1 MTTHSPEVREA
12 VRAAARWLA
21 LLDSG
26 NASEADLLRLAQWRA
41 SSSLHE
47 DAWQKAS
54 LLRERFSGLP
64 GALAMATLDR
74 PDAGR
79 RALLKQALGVAAL
92 LPAAWLASREL
103 PLEAWTADMRT
114 GIGER
119 RQVLLSDGTFVQLN
133 TDSAVDIDLRA
144 RRLALL
150 RGEVALRVPD
160 SLSLAVQVP
169 YGQVALSAGDFN
181 AGVVCLRLVDEAC
194 RVSVVKGLASLQP
207 LHGAAQVL
215 QAGQQASLQV
225 AGVGP
230 VTALDEWLLGWREG
244 VLRLDDRPLGE
255 LLHELRR
262 YRPGVLRWAPELE
275 QLRVTGTFRLD
286 DTDRV
291 LALLAASLPLQ
302 VQARTR
308 FWVSLVGRENRA

>member
-1 MTTHSPEVREA
+1 MSHNPPQTREA
-12 VRAAARWLA
+12 LRAAARWLA

-26 NASEADLLRLAQWRA
+26 DASETDLHHLAQWRA
-41 SSSLHE
+41 SNSLHE
-47 DAWQKAS
+47 DAWQKAA
-54 LLRERFSGLP
+54 LLRARFSGLP

-92 LPAAWLASREL
+92 LPTAWLVGREL
-103 PLEAWTADMRT
+103 PLDAWTADLRT
-114 GIGER
+114 SVGER

-133 TDSAVDIDLRA
+133 TDSAVNIDLDA
-144 RRLALL
+144 RRVALL
-150 RGEVALRVPD
+150 RGEVAVKVPGNLF
-160 SLSLAVQVP
+160 LSLQVP
-169 YGQVALSAGDFN
+169 YGQVLLSEGD
-181 AGVVCLRLVDEAC
+181 VCLRLVDEAC
-194 RVSVVKGLASLQP
+194 RVSVVNGMASLQP
-207 LHGAAQVL
+207 LRGPAVML
-215 QAGQQASLQV
+215 RAGQQASLQA

-230 VTALDEWLLGWREG
+230 VNGFDAWPLGWREG

-262 YRPGVLRWAPELE
+262 YRRGVLRWAPALE
-275 QLRVTGTFRLD
+275 GLRVTGTFRLD

-302 VQARTR
+302 VHTRTR
-308 FWVSLVGRENRA
+308 YWVSLAAQENRA

>member
-1 MTTHSPEVREA
+1 MTTPSAETREA
-12 VRAAARWLA
+12 VRAAAHWLA

-26 NASEADLLRLAQWRA
+26 GASESDLLRLEQWRA

-47 DAWQKAS
+47 DAWQKAW
-54 LLRERFSGLP
+54 LLRQRFSGLP

-92 LPAAWLASREL
+92 LPAAWLVSREL
-103 PLEAWTADMRT
+103 PLDAWTADMRT
-114 GIGER
+114 SVGER

-133 TDSAVDIDLRA
+133 TDSALDIDLGA
-144 RRLALL
+144 RRLTLR
-150 RGEVALRVPD
+150 RGEVAVKVPGN
-160 SLSLAVQVP
+160 LSLTLQVP
-169 YGQVALSAGDFN
+169 YGQVAVSDAE
-181 AGVVCLRLVDEAC
+181 VCLRLFDQAC
-194 RVSVVKGLASLQP
+194 RVSVARGAARLQP
-207 LHGAAQVL
+207 LHGPAL
-215 QAGQQASLQV
+215 MLRAGQQASLQA

-230 VTALDEWLLGWREG
+230 VQGLDEWLLGWREG

-275 QLRVTGTFRLD
+275 GLRVTGTFRLD
-286 DTDRV
+286 DTDRM

-302 VQARTR
+302 VHTRTR
-308 FWVSLVGRENRA
+308 YWVSLTTRENRA

>member
-1 MTTHSPEVREA
+1 MTTHSPETREA

-26 NASEADLLRLAQWRA
+26 DASETDLLRLAQWRA
-41 SSSLHE
+41 SNSLHE
-47 DAWQKAS
+47 HAWLKAS

-114 GIGER
+114 GVGER
-119 RQVLLSDGTFVQLN
+119 RQVLLSDGTFLQLN
-133 TDSAVDIDLRA
+133 TDSAVDIDLGA
-144 RRLALL
+144 RRLTLL
-150 RGEVALRVPD
+150 RGEMALRVPD
-160 SLSLAVQVP
+160 SASLAVQVP
-169 YGQVALSAGDFN
+169 YGQIALN
-181 AGVVCLRLVDEAC
+181 AGEVCLRLVDEGC
-194 RVSVVKGLASLQP
+194 RVSVVNGLASLQP
-207 LHGAAQVL
+207 LRGAAGVL
-215 QAGQQASLQV
+215 HAGQQASLQK
-225 AGVGP
+225 AGIGP
-230 VTALDEWLLGWREG
+230 VTALNDWPLGWREG

-275 QLRVTGTFRLD
+275 QLRVTGTFRLN

-291 LALLAASLPLQ
+291 LDLLAASLALQ

-308 FWVSLVGRENRA
+308 YWVTLAAREHRA

>member
-1 MTTHSPEVREA
+1 MTTHSPETREA
-12 VRAAARWLA
+12 LRAAARWLA
-21 LLDSG
+21 LVDSG
-26 NASEADLLRLAQWRA
+26 GASEGDLLRLAQWRA

-47 DAWQKAS
+47 GAWQKAL
-54 LLRERFSGLP
+54 LLRQRFSGLP

-74 PDAGR
+74 PDVGR

-92 LPAAWLASREL
+92 LPAAWLVSREL
-103 PLEAWTADMRT
+103 PLDAWTADMRT
-114 GIGER
+114 AVGER

-133 TDSAVDIDLRA
+133 TDSAVDIDLGA
-144 RRLALL
+144 RRLTLL
-150 RGEVALRVPD
+150 RGEVAVRVPGN
-160 SLSLAVQVP
+160 LSLALQVP
-169 YGQVALSAGDFN
+169 YGQVALGAGDFS
-181 AGVVCLRLVDEAC
+181 AGELCLRLVDQAC
-194 RVSVVKGLASLQP
+194 RVSVVKGAASLQP
-207 LHGAAQVL
+207 LRGPAALL
-215 QAGQQASLQV
+215 QAGQQASLQ
-225 AGVGP
+225 ADAVGP
-230 VTALDEWLLGWREG
+230 VTGLDEWLLGWREG

-275 QLRVTGTFRLD
+275 GLRVTGTFRLD

-308 FWVSLVGRENRA
+308 YWVSLTARENRA

>member
-1 MTTHSPEVREA
+1 MTTHSPETREA

-26 NASEADLLRLAQWRA
+26 DASESDLLRLAKWRA

-54 LLRERFSGLP
+54 LLRQRFTALP

-74 PDAGR
+74 PDTGR
-79 RALLKQALGVAAL
+79 RALLKQALGIAVL
-92 LPAAWLASREL
+92 LPTAWLVSREL

-114 GIGER
+114 SVGER

-133 TDSAVDIDLRA
+133 TDSAVDIDMNA
-144 RRLALL
+144 RRLTLL
-150 RGEVALRVPD
+150 RGEVAVKVPAN
-160 SLSLAVQVP
+160 LNLTLQVP
-169 YGQVALSAGDFN
+169 YGQVVLG
-181 AGVVCLRLVDEAC
+181 GGEVCLRLVDQAC
-194 RVSVVKGLASLQP
+194 RVSVADGVASLQP
-207 LHGAAQVL
+207 LRGPAHVL
-215 QAGQQASLQV
+215 HAGQQANLQV

-230 VTALDEWLLGWREG
+230 VTGLDEWRLGWREG

-275 QLRVTGTFRLD
+275 RLRVTGTFRLD
-286 DTDRV
+286 DTDRI

-302 VQARTR
+302 VHARTR
-308 FWVSLVGRENRA
+308 YWVSLAARENRA

>member
-1 MTTHSPEVREA
+1 MTTHSPETREA
-12 VRAAARWLA
+12 VRAAAHWLA
-21 LLDSG
+21 LLDAG
-26 NASEADLLRLAQWRA
+26 DASESDLLRLAKWRA

-54 LLRERFSGLP
+54 LLRQRFTALP

-74 PDAGR
+74 PDTGR
-79 RALLKQALGVAAL
+79 RALLKQALGIAAL
-92 LPAAWLASREL
+92 LPTAWLVSREL

-114 GIGER
+114 SVGER

-133 TDSAVDIDLRA
+133 TDSAVNIDMNA
-144 RRLALL
+144 RRLTLI
-150 RGEVALRVPD
+150 RGEVAVKVPAN
-160 SLSLAVQVP
+160 LNLTLQVP
-169 YGQVALSAGDFN
+169 YGQVVLGGGEA
-181 AGVVCLRLVDEAC
+181 CLRLVDQAC

-207 LHGAAQVL
+207 LRGPARVL
-215 QAGQQASLQV
+215 QAGQQASVQV

-230 VTALDEWLLGWREG
+230 VTPLDEWLLGWREG

-275 QLRVTGTFRLD
+275 RLRVTGTFRLD

-302 VQARTR
+302 VQTRTR
-308 FWVSLVGRENRA
+308 YWVSLAARENRA

>member
-1 MTTHSPEVREA
+1 MTTHSPETREA

-21 LLDSG
+21 LLDAG
-26 NASEADLLRLAQWRA
+26 DASETDLLRLAKWRA

-47 DAWQKAS
+47 DAWQRAS
-54 LLRERFSGLP
+54 LLRQRFNALP
-64 GALAMATLDR
+64 GALALATLDR
-74 PDAGR
+74 PDTGR
-79 RALLKQALGVAAL
+79 RALLKQALGIAAL
-92 LPAAWLASREL
+92 LPTAWLVSREL
-103 PLEAWTADMRT
+103 PLDAWTADMRT
-114 GIGER
+114 SVGER

-133 TDSAVDIDLRA
+133 TDSAVDIDMNA
-144 RRLALL
+144 RRLTLL
-150 RGEVALRVPD
+150 RGEVAVKVPAN
-160 SLSLAVQVP
+160 LNLTLQVP
-169 YGQVALSAGDFN
+169 YGQVVLG
-181 AGVVCLRLVDEAC
+181 GGEVCLRLVDEAC
-194 RVSVVKGLASLQP
+194 RVLVADGVASLQP
-207 LHGAAQVL
+207 LRGPAHAL
-215 QAGQQASLQV
+215 HAGQQANLQV

-275 QLRVTGTFRLD
+275 RLRVTGTFRLD

-302 VQARTR
+302 VQTRTR
-308 FWVSLVGRENRA
+308 YWVSLAARENRA

>member
-1 MTTHSPEVREA
+1 MTSHSPDTREA

-26 NASEADLLRLAQWRA
+26 DANETDLQRLAQWRA

-47 DAWQKAS
+47 DAWQKAA
-54 LLRERFSGLP
+54 LLRARFSGLP
-64 GALAMATLDR
+64 GPLAMATLDR

-92 LPAAWLASREL
+92 LPAAWLVSREL
-103 PLEAWTADMRT
+103 PLEAWTADLRT
-114 GIGER
+114 SVGER
-119 RQVLLSDGTFVQLN
+119 RQVLLSDGTFLQLN
-133 TDSAVDIDLRA
+133 TDSAVDIDLGA
-144 RRLALL
+144 HRLTLL
-150 RGEVALRVPD
+150 RGEVAVKVPSD
-160 SLSLAVQVP
+160 VSVTLQVP
-169 YGQVALSAGDFN
+169 YGQVALNDGE
-181 AGVVCLRLVDEAC
+181 VCLRLFDDAC
-194 RVSVVKGLASLQP
+194 RVSVVNGAARLQP
-207 LHGAAQVL
+207 LGGPGVL
-215 QAGQQASLQV
+215 LLAGQQASLRV

-230 VTALDEWLLGWREG
+230 AKAFDAWPLGWREG

-275 QLRVTGTFRLD
+275 GLRVTGTFRLD

-302 VQARTR
+302 VQTRTR
-308 FWVSLVGRENRA
+308 YWVSLSARENRA